1 MWLGLREVQE
11 ESSEVWLEMAA
22 LGRITTAK
30 VTALAKPRPLRREP
44 PVLEGSFGL
53 SFVDSGQ
60 LLELLR
66 RESHKQ
72 TVLEG
77 HLPGQTVRAGTV
89 ILESGRQG

>member
-1 MWLGLREVQE
+1 M
-11 ESSEVWLEMAA
+11 
-22 LGRITTAK
+22 
-30 VTALAKPRPLRREP
+30 
-44 PVLEGSFGL
+44 LEGSFGL

>member
-1 MWLGLREVQE
+1 MKCGWRWQLWGESRRLRSQH
-11 ESSEVWLEMAA
+11 WH
-22 LGRITTAK
+22 
-30 VTALAKPRPLRREP
+30 KPRSLRREP

-72 TVLEG
+72 AVLEG
-77 HLPGQTVRAGTV
+77 HLPGQTVRVGTV
-89 ILESGRQG
+89 ILDSGHQG